1 MQAESG
7 LMVLLDLSE
16 ATVLRDGDALVLE
29 DGTLVEVRSK
39 PEPLI
44 AVRGRDA
51 HDLMR
56 LAWHLGNRHVPAAIE
71 ADRLLIRPDP
81 VIAGMLAGLGA
92 DISAV
97 ETPFDQTGRPANSS
111 SSSSVPIVSCSMSVS
126 ARRSRTLRCWRRIWR
141 ASSWASSMS
150 LRTSASTREA
160 TSSE

>member
-7 LMVLLDLSE
+7 LIVLLDLSE

-29 DGTLVEVRSK
+29 DGNLVEVRAK
-39 PEPLI
+39 PEPLL

-51 HDLMR
+51 HHLMR

-92 DISAV
+92 GISAV
-97 ETPFDQTGRPANSS
+97 EMPFDPEGGAYDHPERRGDGHNGA
-111 SSSSVPIVSCSMSVS
+111 
-126 ARRSRTLRCWRRIWR
+126 ARHGH
-141 ASSWASSMS
+141 AHGNG
-150 LRTSASTREA
+150 
-160 TSSE
+160 